1 MLHILQNSLKYR
13 YVLRNFVARDLKLKY
28 RGSVAGYFWTLIEPM
43 ALVATYWFVFVVIA
57 QRGDHTYPLVVLLGV
72 LPYNFFSAIVTQSA
86 SSLVSNASLI
96 RRVYM
101 PRELFIVSLLGSNL
115 VMFLLSLLVVI
126 PFLFVYRIEPGMGLL
141 LLPPAIV
148 LVTMFA
154 TGIGLVVSCLNV
166 LYRDVAY
173 VMNMVLRITFY
184 GSPVIYAVDMVPER
198 LQGLYFAN
206 PLAVYLTLIRTSV
219 LGQPLGLPLGHL
231 AAAVAVAFLTFLGGA
246 LFFRR
251 WEKKVVKFL

>member
-1 MLHILQNSLKYR
+1 MLHILQSSLKYR

-28 RGSVAGYFWTLIEPM
+28 RGSIAGYLWTLIEPM

-57 QRGDHTYPLVVLLGV
+57 ERGDHTYPLVVLLGV
-72 LPYNFFSAIVTQSA
+72 LPYNFFSAIVTQSS
-86 SSLVSNASLI
+86 SSLVANASLI

-101 PRELFIVSLLGSNL
+101 PRELFIISLLGSNL

-126 PFLFVYRIEPGMGLL
+126 PFLVVYGITPGAGLL

-148 LVTMFA
+148 LLTMFA

-166 LYRDVAY
+166 LYRDVSY

-184 GSPVIYAVDMVPER
+184 GSPVIYAIDMVPER
-198 LQGLYFAN
+198 LQGVYFAN
-206 PLAVYLTLIRTSV
+206 PLAVYLTLVRTSV
-219 LGQPLGLPLGHL
+219 LGQPLAIGLGHVG
-231 AAAVAVAFLTFLGGA
+231 AAVAIALLTFVGGA